1 MARTVVPAP
10 VEFRVTSFGP
20 LFLIVA
26 SMLELPENCSS
37 ENYND

>member
-10 VEFRVTSFGP
+10 VEFRVTSFEL
-20 LFLIVA
+20 LFLTLV
-26 SMLELPENCSS
+26 SMLELPENRFP